1 MIIAKKK
8 TTQLSRYLQGADGR
22 VALDGGYLYIYLHGA
37 LVHIAGIPSP
47 YLLADRSSDST
58 VENADEFTDAE
69 GHEFEI
75 AIYSS
80 ITGIE
85 WDVYTYPDDESL
97 ICGLKYEVKFN
108 DN

>member
-1 MIIAKKK
+1 MGTIKKK
-8 TTQLSRYLQGADGR
+8 MSELAEHLQGADGR
-22 VALDGGYLYIYLHGA
+22 VALEGGYLYIYLHGT
-37 LVHIAGIPSP
+37 LMHIAGIPSP
-47 YLLADRSSDST
+47 YLLADRASDST
-58 VENADEFTDAE
+58 VENTDEFIDHD

-85 WDVYTYPDDESL
+85 WELCSYPDDEAL
-97 ICGLKYEVKFN
+97 ILGISYEVKLN

>member
-1 MIIAKKK
+1 MGTIKKK
-8 TTQLSRYLQGADGR
+8 ISELSEHLQGSDSR
-22 VALDGGYLYIYLHGA
+22 VALEGGYLYIYLHET
-37 LVHIAGIPSP
+37 LIHIAGIPSP

-58 VENADEFTDAE
+58 VENSDEFSDTD
-69 GHEFEI
+69 GHQFEI

-85 WDVYTYPDDESL
+85 WDVYSYPDDENL
-97 ICGLKYEVKFN
+97 ILGLTYEIKLN

>member
-1 MIIAKKK
+1 MGIVKKK
-8 TTQLSRYLQGADGR
+8 TTELTEHLQGADGR
-22 VALDGGYLYIYLHGA
+22 VALGGGYLYIYLHGA

-58 VENADEFTDAE
+58 VENSDEFTDEE

-75 AIYSS
+75 VIYSS

-85 WDVYTYPDDESL
+85 WNLYSYPDDENI
-97 ICGLKYEVKFN
+97 ICGLTYEVKLN